1 MAAAG
6 PAAGPSTSKKV
17 LDLNLYSDL
26 NQNQEVSLTFTY
38 FSSQQMH
45 QCEQRRAVDLKFKCT
60 HFIYYECEVI
70 TTIHNFSLFVTGA
83 YIYGFVLVCAIKI
96 KLQ

>member
-1 MAAAG
+1 MCTDDLQSVHTTLIKKIVAVPSTGSSSAHGMAAAG

-26 NQNQEVSLTFTY
+26 NQNQEVSLTFSY
-38 FSSQQMH
+38 FSLQQMH

-60 HFIYYECEVI
+60 FSFITSV
-70 TTIHNFSLFVTGA
+70 
-83 YIYGFVLVCAIKI
+83 K
-96 KLQ
+96 